1 MPRLQLCDSGFSQN
15 PCISGRLRNLG
26 DVRIKCLRQLGHLAV
41 SCLEPICGLQRLFE
55 HTGSFGT
62 ANGNLTTYLCGF
74 VDPVI
79 FTQCDFFHFHGFGT
93 LFCRL

>member
-1 MPRLQLCDSGFSQN
+1 
-15 PCISGRLRNLG
+15 
-26 DVRIKCLRQLGHLAV
+26 
-41 SCLEPICGLQRLFE
+41 LQRLFE

-62 ANGNLTTYLCGF
+62 ANGNLTAYLRRF

-79 FTQCDFFHFHGFGT
+79 FTQCDFIHFHGFGT